1 MEEWRRR
8 DILEEEIGEKKKG
21 NKGSCVVIA
30 AQATEHLHS
39 VAPGSIYLE
48 NGSEASKDTH
58 HNIRD
63 TTLFQGPVECQ
74 WEVAELQF
82 ISDE

>member
-1 MEEWRRR
+1 MKKRLGKKRRETR
-8 DILEEEIGEKKKG
+8 EAVSLLQR
-21 NKGSCVVIA
+21 N
-30 AQATEHLHS
+30 ATEHLHS

-63 TTLFQGPVECQ
+63 TTLFQGPVECE